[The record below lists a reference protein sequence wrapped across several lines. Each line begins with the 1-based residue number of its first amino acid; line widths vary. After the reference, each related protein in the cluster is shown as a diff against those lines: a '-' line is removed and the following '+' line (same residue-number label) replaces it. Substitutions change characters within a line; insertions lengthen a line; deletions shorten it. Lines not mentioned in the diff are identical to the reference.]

1 MIASVIACV
10 AILLRKTFSLDFRRI
25 SSFIFLRLPTKRN
38 FVLKIIVN
46 RRYTLS
52 PWLVKRSSGQKL
64 HSFHAQTISYHS
76 NYRFPSRRKKI
87 PPSLLLWDTRDDSY
101 DIRKSPRSWIY
112 YYCYGSSKE
121 LGNCEIHTPA
131 WIMPR
136 HISLGNLHFASRRF
150 SVGLNFSTSN
160 PRLFYREI

>member
-1 MIASVIACV
+1 MRGHPVDYYSKNNCKSWFSKNFFVHFLAYEKKLCFKNHSQPKIA
-10 AILLRKTFSLDFRRI
+10 
-25 SSFIFLRLPTKRN
+25 
-38 FVLKIIVN
+38 
-46 RRYTLS
+46 LS

-64 HSFHAQTISYHS
+64 HSFHSQTISYHS
-76 NYRFPSRRKKI
+76 NYRIPSRRKKI
-87 PPSLLLWDTRDDSY
+87 PPSMLLWDTRDDSY

-136 HISLGNLHFASRRF
+136 HISLGNFHFIWTE
-150 SVGLNFSTSN
+150 L
-160 PRLFYREI
+160 